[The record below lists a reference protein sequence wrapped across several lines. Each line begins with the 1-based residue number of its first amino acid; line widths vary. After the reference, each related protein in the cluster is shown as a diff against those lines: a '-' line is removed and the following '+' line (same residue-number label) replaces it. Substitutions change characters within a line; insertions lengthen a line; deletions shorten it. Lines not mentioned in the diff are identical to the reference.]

1 LRGADAFTASALIGA
16 QAMGLETDQAI
27 EVICSMNR
35 ADFFKSM
42 TTHASS
48 QIWQD
53 VYHPETPAGTAY
65 VKVTLRLD
73 GAIVI
78 QFKEK

>member
-1 LRGADAFTASALIGA
+1 
-16 QAMGLETDQAI
+16 
-27 EVICSMNR
+27 
-35 ADFFKSM
+35 M

-53 VYHPETPAGTAY
+53 VYHFETHAGIAY
-65 VKVTLRLD
+65 IKVTLRRD